1 MIVGIDIGSTTTKAV
16 SIRDGAVMEKVKT
29 TAVDRVTA
37 ATGALGKLAAENHI
51 KLAEIERIVITG
63 VGAHHFED
71 DIFGVPTTKLDEFT
85 AIGIGGMFLT
95 GKEHIIITNI
105 GTGTAIIE
113 AARDKITHL
122 GGSGMGG
129 GTIMGLA
136 KRMLRKSSFSAVMDL
151 AKRGDLGQ
159 VDLLL
164 EDIMDREI
172 SFLGKEATAANF
184 GKMLDSAKT
193 EDIALG
199 LLNMMYQTIG
209 LLSVFAA
216 KGRNNDRVIV
226 TGSGSDNEIGQKI
239 LHRIT
244 DMYGVRFEFP
254 PDAEYTTAIGAGLSG
269 AGLLREF

>member
-16 SIRDGAVMEKVKT
+16 SIRDGLVMGKIKT
-29 TAVDRVTA
+29 TAVDQVTA
-37 ATGALGKLAAENHI
+37 ATGALGKLSAENHI
-51 KLAEIERIVITG
+51 KLADITRIVITG
-63 VGAHHFED
+63 VGAAQFED
-71 DIFGVPTTKLDEFT
+71 DIFGLPTDKLDEFT

-95 GKEHIIITNI
+95 GKENIIITNI

-113 AARDKITHL
+113 ASREKISHL

-136 KRMLRKSSFSAVMDL
+136 KRMLRKSTFSAVMDL

-164 EDIMDREI
+164 EDIMEKEI

-184 GKMLDSAKT
+184 GKMLDSAT
-193 EDIALG
+193 NGDIALG

-216 KGRNNDRVIV
+216 KSRNNDQVIV
-226 TGSGSDNEIGQKI
+226 TGSGSNNEIGQKI
-239 LHRIT
+239 LRRIT
-244 DMYGVRFEFP
+244 DMYAVGFEFP

-269 AGLLREF
+269 YQQETR

>member
-16 SIRDGAVMEKVKT
+16 SIRDGAVMEKIKT

-51 KLAEIERIVITG
+51 KLAEIARIVITG

-95 GKEHIIITNI
+95 QKEHIVITNI

-113 AARDKITHL
+113 ASREKITHL

-151 AKRGDLGQ
+151 AERGDLGQ

-199 LLNMMYQTIG
+199 LLNMMYQTVG

-216 KGRNNDRVIV
+216 KSRNNDRVIV

-239 LHRIT
+239 LRRIT
-244 DMYGVRFEFP
+244 GMYGVHFEFP
-254 PDAEYTTAIGAGLSG
+254 PEAEYTTAIGAGLS
-269 AGLLREF
+269 ALAR